1 MSENTEKILN
11 CILQKQEVIE
21 KLLILY
27 IPDLKIKKG
36 VANFF
41 GVNVKTIDNWKNN
54 GKFEENIEYFIDLEG
69 KTVFIPSGILNHNNK
84 INNKNSKCI
93 ENLKNEIY
101 HPSVINILK
110 GLKIG

>member
-41 GVNVKTIDNWKNN
+41 GVNVKTIDNLK
-54 GKFEENIEYFIDLEG
+54 
-69 KTVFIPSGILNHNNK
+69 K
-84 INNKNSKCI
+84 I
-93 ENLKNEIY
+93 
-101 HPSVINILK
+101 
-110 GLKIG
+110 